1 MRGAAATLLLAT
13 HCAAA
18 AAATYVPEPAVHY
31 TPPPWRNTLKDGG
44 GGGDMAAALLH
55 PVTNIW
61 HVMPLS
67 RVSWAHISSTDLVSW
82 SYHGNG
88 SEPPAQGGGPRFES
102 GGMIYD
108 HQRNVTVA
116 FADSPTAASVSRSP
130 ELAFGSFE
138 APTVLYSTTD
148 PLNNGKNKTQSMG
161 CWDPIM
167 WWCAAPLAAP
177 PPHTHTARPGVDG
190 RDERSSLYYAANA
203 CGHCDPGDTPTE
215 HGTHIDCSGGEG
227 LQLYYSAPKI
237 TGPWSKLS
245 VNFLEEK
252 TAFVP
257 RVGSWPRPH
266 EFVSRN
272 D

>member
-18 AAATYVPEPAVHY
+18 AAAAYVPEPAVHY

-167 WWCAAPLAAP
+167 WWCAAPLAP
-177 PPHTHTARPGVDG
+177 PPPTHTHTQPDQVSMA
-190 RDERSSLYYAANA
+190 
-203 CGHCDPGDTPTE
+203 
-215 HGTHIDCSGGEG
+215 GT
-227 LQLYYSAPKI
+227 SAPAC
-237 TGPWSKLS
+237 TTLRTPAA
-245 VNFLEEK
+245 
-252 TAFVP
+252 TATP
-257 RVGSWPRPH
+257 ATLPPSTARTSIAPAAKASSSTIPRPR
-266 EFVSRN
+266 SPGPGAS
-272 D
+272 

>member
-1 MRGAAATLLLAT
+1 MWGAAATLLLAI

-18 AAATYVPEPAVHY
+18 AYVPEPAVHY

-116 FADSPTAASVSRSP
+116 FADSPTAASLSRSP

-138 APTVLYSTTD
+138 TPTVLYSTTD

-167 WWCAAPLAAP
+167 WWYVASSLSPLPPTTHKQTDPTPPTTQPDRVSLPGTSAPACTMPRTPAATATPATLP
-177 PPHTHTARPGVDG
+177 PSTARTSIAPAAKA
-190 RDERSSLYYAANA
+190 SSS
-203 CGHCDPGDTPTE
+203 T
-215 HGTHIDCSGGEG
+215 I
-227 LQLYYSAPKI
+227 
-237 TGPWSKLS
+237 
-245 VNFLEEK
+245 
-252 TAFVP
+252 
-257 RVGSWPRPH
+257 PRPR
-266 EFVSRN
+266 SPAPGAS
-272 D
+272 